1 MSVQRDRINQA
12 RINAGLTPL
21 PETHPTAIT
30 MSKAR
35 TIINQ
40 GGEAYAVYGDEGRA
54 LFDDYD
60 EASEYAEAHGATHVL
75 DWETGEYA

>member
-1 MSVQRDRINQA
+1 MS
-12 RINAGLTPL
+12 
-21 PETHPTAIT
+21 AIM

-40 GGEAYAVYGDEGRA
+40 GGEVYAVYGDEGRA

-60 EASEYAEAHGATHVL
+60 EAFDYADAHGAMHII
-75 DWETGEYA
+75 DWETGESA

>member
-1 MSVQRDRINQA
+1 MS
-12 RINAGLTPL
+12 
-21 PETHPTAIT
+21 AIT
-30 MSKAR
+30 ASRAR
-35 TIINQ
+35 TIINE

-60 EASEYAEAHGATHVL
+60 DAAEYADAHSATHIL